1 LGIKAT
7 YCAKLDPLGSASSP
21 FPRTIASG
29 VMTFFVDQNGVIY
42 QKDLGDK
49 TAGIA
54 EQMSS
59 YDRDKTGLVV
69 K

>member
-1 LGIKAT
+1 LGIKPI
-7 YCAKLDPLGSASSP
+7 YCAKLDPFGSTSSP

-29 VMTFFVDQNGVIY
+29 VMTFLVNQNGMIY
-42 QKDLGDK
+42 LKDLGDK

-59 YDRDKTGLVV
+59 YDPGKVWRVV

>member
-1 LGIKAT
+1 
-7 YCAKLDPLGSASSP
+7 
-21 FPRTIASG
+21 
-29 VMTFFVDQNGVIY
+29 VIY

-59 YDRDKTGLVV
+59 YDPDKTWRVV